1 MGVEEII
8 LNLLFSILTNGI
20 TTLADRYDDNK
31 KKEFEELRKQLKE
44 INILPTITIESLKSI
59 NVDSKEVDQLKV
71 LVADDVFKDKLADIV
86 KNETSENDIKKIII
100 SEVRQHCNFPED
112 KALTIEPHINHSP
125 VQ

>member
-86 KNETSENDIKKIII
+86 KNETSENDIKKSLFLKLDSIVIFQKI
-100 SEVRQHCNFPED
+100 KLLQ
-112 KALTIEPHINHSP
+112 
-125 VQ
+125 